1 MNSASRRERLLAGL
15 LGGLTAAL
23 VALTVGLVLV
33 ILARGLPQVGAL
45 LNQGGLGAAALG
57 TIGLTLITALV
68 AAPFGVATA
77 ITLSELGQTGRLARG
92 LRFGLGTLAGVPG
105 VVWGLFGL
113 VVFVQGLALGPS
125 LLAAGLTLGVFT
137 LPSLTLACEQALRA
151 VPEEE
156 REAAFALGATRWEV
170 ITRNVLPRAAPG
182 ILSGVALGLSRA
194 AGETAPLLLTGA
206 VYSISGP
213 VFGLS
218 APFMALPHHV
228 YTLVTQ
234 HPDPAVGEPLA
245 FAAAA
250 LLLLLSLLIGGLAA
264 GLRARLRLGE
274 GL

>member
-125 LLAAGLTLGVFT
+125 LLAAGLT
-137 LPSLTLACEQALRA
+137 R
-151 VPEEE
+151 
-156 REAAFALGATRWEV
+156 R
-170 ITRNVLPRAAPG
+170 PRAEPH
-182 ILSGVALGLSRA
+182 ALGL
-194 AGETAPLLLTGA
+194 P
-206 VYSISGP
+206 P
-213 VFGLS
+213 
-218 APFMALPHHV
+218 
-228 YTLVTQ
+228 
-234 HPDPAVGEPLA
+234 
-245 FAAAA
+245 
-250 LLLLLSLLIGGLAA
+250 
-264 GLRARLRLGE
+264 ARLVAPRPGGRLAQLRRQPRRGPAQRAGSPPPQE
-274 GL
+274 APV

>member
-1 MNSASRRERLLAGL
+1 MSRERLLTGL

-23 VALTVGLVLV
+23 VALTLGLVGT
-33 ILARGLPQVGAL
+33 ILARGLPEVGAL
-45 LNQGGLGAAALG
+45 LHEGGLGAAALG
-57 TIGLTLITALV
+57 TVGLTLITALV
-68 AAPFGVATA
+68 SAPLGVATA
-77 ITLSELGQTGRLARG
+77 IALTELGPPGRLARG
-92 LRFGLGTLAGVPG
+92 LRLALGTLAGVPG

-113 VVFVQGLALGPS
+113 VVFVQGLGLGPS

-137 LPSLTLACEQALRA
+137 VPSLTIACEQALRA
-151 VPEEE
+151 VPVEE

-170 ITRNVLPRAAPG
+170 ITQNVLPRAAPG

-206 VYSISGP
+206 VYAVSGP
-213 VFGLS
+213 VFGLQ

-228 YTLVTQ
+228 YTLMTQ

-245 FAAAA
+245 YAAAA
-250 LLLLLSLLIGGLAA
+250 VLLLLSLLIGVAAA